1 MNCQLQP
8 HLPAL
13 RAYLDHVLTDGDA
26 LNDWLTH
33 LPLECQQPVYY
44 IGAWLSLLIGA

>member
-13 RAYLDHVLTDGDA
+13 RAYLDHVLTDGDYR
-26 LNDWLTH
+26 NDWLTH
-33 LPLECQQPVYY
+33 LPLECQPVVEI
-44 IGAWLSLLIGA
+44 IGHWLSLLIGG